1 MLTESMIA
9 DRLRLSSYEFR
20 TLEKSHRRLDLELID
35 LQKRHGLTLV
45 EAQLKKQLQKKKL
58 ATKDQMTEL
67 IRACRNQELQ
77 AAIH

>member
-1 MLTESMIA
+1 
-9 DRLRLSSYEFR
+9 
-20 TLEKSHRRLDLELID
+20 
-35 LQKRHGLTLV
+35 LTLV

-58 ATKDQMTEL
+58 ATKHQMTEL

>member
-1 MLTESMIA
+1 MLTDSMIA
-9 DRLRLSSYEFR
+9 DRLRLSSYEFC
-20 TLEKSHRRLDLELID
+20 TLEKFHRRLDLELLD